1 MQTVA
6 RISARLAGYGNVIC
20 SRKMPLR
27 LLLRPVI
34 GTGSVGAGMVL
45 GGIFPFSPNSHDQIT
60 IDTKTVQ
67 AMYEEAP
74 GDKQTG
80 KERLKMMFSIDE
92 FGRVSSELNSIYQA
106 GFLGFL
112 FGACYG
118 GFVSSR
124 IAYLNFLERNQATTA
139 QARSEA
145 KKKLQ
150 DQVTVNFA
158 KGAFKWGW
166 RLALF
171 TTSYVGIQTVIS
183 VYRGKSSLYEY
194 LAAGSVTG
202 AMYKFSMGFRGMA
215 SGGLIGMA
223 LGGLAGGLSLI
234 IMRATGTTMEEV
246 RFWQYKWQTNRD
258 QIIHDSLKKQSETE
272 EDPLLSHHHNKFG
285 AANIDL
291 GAIEAEKRKIQLAVE
306 QESLMK
312 KMDEEATPTEAK

>member
-1 MQTVA
+1 MHSKMLRRTFH
-6 RISARLAGYGNVIC
+6 RLCVPGSLVTAG
-20 SRKMPLR
+20 L
-27 LLLRPVI
+27 
-34 GTGSVGAGMVL
+34 
-45 GGIFPFSPNSHDQIT
+45 FPFTANENDQIK

-67 AMYEEAP
+67 SMYEDAP

-80 KERLKMMFSIDE
+80 TERLSMMFKIDE

-118 GFVSSR
+118 GFVNSR
-124 IAYLNFLERNQATTA
+124 VAYMNFMERNQATA
-139 QARSEA
+139 FQSSFEA

-150 DQVTVNFA
+150 DQVTLNFA
-158 KGAFKWGW
+158 KGAFRWGW

-194 LAAGSVTG
+194 LVAGGVTG
-202 AMYKFSMGFRGMA
+202 AMYKFSMGLRGMA
-215 SGGLIGMA
+215 SGGLVGLA
-223 LGGLAGGLSLI
+223 LGGVAGGLSLG

-258 QIIHDSLKKQSETE
+258 QIIRDSMKAQSDAE
-272 EDPLLSHHHNKFG
+272 EEPLLTHHHNKFG
-285 AANIDL
+285 TANIDL
-291 GAIEAEKRKIQLAVE
+291 DAIEAEKRKIQLAVE
-306 QESLMK
+306 RETLMNKLDQEEPAPK
-312 KMDEEATPTEAK
+312 K

>member
-1 MQTVA
+1 MLRRTVHKLCLPGGFV
-6 RISARLAGYGNVIC
+6 SAG
-20 SRKMPLR
+20 
-27 LLLRPVI
+27 LL
-34 GTGSVGAGMVL
+34 
-45 GGIFPFSPNSHDQIT
+45 PFTANDHDQIK

-67 AMYEEAP
+67 SMYEDAP

-80 KERLKMMFSIDE
+80 MERLNMMFKIDE

-118 GFVSSR
+118 GFVNSR
-124 IAYLNFLERNQATTA
+124 VAYMNFMERNQATA
-139 QARSEA
+139 FQSSFEA

-158 KGAFKWGW
+158 KGAFRWGW

-194 LAAGSVTG
+194 LAAGGVTG
-202 AMYKFSMGFRGMA
+202 AMYKFSMGLRGMA
-215 SGGLIGMA
+215 SGGLVGLA
-223 LGGLAGGLSLI
+223 LGGVAGGLSLG

-258 QIIHDSLKKQSETE
+258 QVIRESMKTQSDAE
-272 EDPLLSHHHNKFG
+272 EEPLLTHHHNKFG
-285 AANIDL
+285 TANIDL
-291 GAIEAEKRKIQLAVE
+291 EAIEAEKRKIQLAVE
-306 QESLMK
+306 RETLMSKLDQEEPAPK
-312 KMDEEATPTEAK
+312 QIEQK